1 MLPATVKLKLPKA
14 NVLVYE
20 LKFMD
25 NVTPATLKVQL
36 ALCNSKKTSS
46 EAVGIA
52 PALYDGNGVALQ
64 FPAVFQFKVVPDLK
78 YLDGIIVI

>member
-1 MLPATVKLKLPKA
+1 
-14 NVLVYE
+14 
-20 LKFMD
+20 MD